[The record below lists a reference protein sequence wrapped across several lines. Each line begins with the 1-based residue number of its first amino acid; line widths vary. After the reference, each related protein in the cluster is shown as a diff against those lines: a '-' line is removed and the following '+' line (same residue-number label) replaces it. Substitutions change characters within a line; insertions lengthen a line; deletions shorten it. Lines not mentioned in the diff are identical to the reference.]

1 MGKDDA
7 RRTII
12 AGVWVAFFSNDR
24 ADRNFELG
32 VHVPLIMRAPF
43 LQTSAGRRTDQLA
56 ELVDVSRHSRSVR
69 FAFAERNSR
78 WAQLYPTL
86 AALVGLPDPRSMGE
100 EINGTSLAPLF
111 SAAGEC
117 EQQPPQQQQAEGC
130 REGYVAAVAGLKDAA
145 FAQFA
150 KTCDHYAASC
160 DLHNL
165 TSVCVAPPPLRG
177 RVAATNSAAH
187 SDGACVL
194 RSGDQFQ
201 RPQTKLMGYTV
212 RTAEWR
218 YTVWFP
224 FVRPLPCPR
233 QSSLLCVWTVQG
245 SFRSLAGRRRDP
257 AGAGAAN

>member
-1 MGKDDA
+1 MGKDDV
-7 RRTII
+7 RRATI

-43 LQTSAGRRTDQLA
+43 LQASAGRRTDQLA

-86 AALVGLPDPRSMGE
+86 AALAGLPDPRSMGE

-111 SAAGEC
+111 SAAGDC
-117 EQQPPQQQQAEGC
+117 EQPPQQQQAEGC

-165 TSVCVAPPPLRG
+165 TSVCVAPPPLRP
-177 RVAATNSAAH
+177 S
-187 SDGACVL
+187 C
-194 RSGDQFQ
+194 GDQF
-201 RPQTKLMGYTV
+201 R
-212 RTAEWR
+212 
-218 YTVWFP
+218 
-224 FVRPLPCPR
+224 
-233 QSSLLCVWTVQG
+233 
-245 SFRSLAGRRRDP
+245 
-257 AGAGAAN
+257 GAF